1 MNKEAKAKIPAK
13 SKSRERVQKKKKTDK
28 EEKKEKKATP
38 AARKRKN
45 PAKGSLAKK
54 EPPKR
59 RRRLDDNKEEK
70 KKGEEEES
78 DVSDGSDSEEDELPE
93 LGKKA
98 HAKIELKSV
107 ELPINEEIPLLDDDE
122 TIVNK
127 DTSSLEMHRLVL
139 AVEQNDVQ
147 TVKKLVSMS
156 KEEELKKRKKCTH
169 LIKKVDTGDVSEK
182 AFGVKIRKV
191 QMMRGGRQGDN
202 ALVED

>member
-1 MNKEAKAKIPAK
+1 M
-13 SKSRERVQKKKKTDK
+13 QKKKKTDK

-70 KKGEEEES
+70 KKEEEEE
-78 DVSDGSDSEEDELPE
+78 SDGSDSEADELPE

-147 TVKKLVSMS
+147 TVKELVSMS